1 MSKYD
6 LEQLIK
12 MWALEQLAPEQAI
25 GQILLQLRDLAE
37 RVSKLER
44 TNRIR
49 PTDAGS
55 GVQGS
60 N

>member
-25 GQILLQLRDLAE
+25 GQVLLQLRDLLE
-37 RVSKLER
+37 RVGKLER
-44 TNRIR
+44 ANRTR
-49 PTDAGS
+49 PTNTTTGP
-55 GVQGS
+55 QS

>member
-12 MWALEQLAPEQAI
+12 LWALEQLAPEQAI
-25 GQILLQLRDLAE
+25 GQVLLQLRDLVE
-37 RVSKLER
+37 RISKLER
-44 TNRIR
+44 ANRAR
-49 PTDAGS
+49 PTDKTTGA
-55 GVQGS
+55 QT

>member
-12 MWALEQLAPEQAI
+12 LWALEQLAPEQAI
-25 GQILLQLRDLAE
+25 GQVLLQLRDLVE

-44 TNRIR
+44 ASRTR
-49 PTDAGS
+49 PTDATTGT
-55 GVQGS
+55 Q
-60 N
+60 NN

>member
-12 MWALEQLAPEQAI
+12 MWAQEQLTEEQAV
-25 GQILLQLRDLAE
+25 GQILLQLRDLLE
-37 RVSKLER
+37 RIRKLER
-44 TNRIR
+44 TMRIR
-49 PTDAGS
+49 PDDNASTL
-55 GVQGS
+55 QE